1 MSASYS
7 KDQVTSLDG
16 TTIGFR
22 RLGTGPA
29 VIVVHGGMQASQY
42 FMGLATALSDAF
54 EVLVVDRR
62 GRGLS
67 GPHGDHFSIQREV
80 EDLQAIVAASGAT
93 RIFGLSA
100 GALVSLRTALSTPAL
115 TKVALYEPPLS
126 VHGSA
131 PVGWV
136 PRYER
141 ELADGNVRGALITAL
156 KGLGTDRTMSRIPR
170 FILAPLF
177 RFAPVSGVDGPD
189 DVPILDLVPTLH
201 YDMLDIAEMADT
213 ADDYANL
220 AADVLLLGGSKS
232 PAFLDTSLDELERVL
247 PHRRRVTLDGL
258 DHSGPDDDG
267 DPARV
272 AVELRAFF
280 APDKTEIHDP

>member
-54 EVLVVDRR
+54 EMLVVDRR

-100 GALVSLRTALSTPAL
+100 GALVSLRTALVDAC
-115 TKVALYEPPLS
+115 ADQGRPL
-126 VHGSA
+126 
-131 PVGWV
+131 
-136 PRYER
+136 
-141 ELADGNVRGALITAL
+141 
-156 KGLGTDRTMSRIPR
+156 
-170 FILAPLF
+170 
-177 RFAPVSGVDGPD
+177 
-189 DVPILDLVPTLH
+189 
-201 YDMLDIAEMADT
+201 
-213 ADDYANL
+213 
-220 AADVLLLGGSKS
+220 
-232 PAFLDTSLDELERVL
+232 
-247 PHRRRVTLDGL
+247 
-258 DHSGPDDDG
+258 
-267 DPARV
+267 
-272 AVELRAFF
+272 
-280 APDKTEIHDP
+280 